1 MSGVPERGGFPVD
14 RTAAR
19 ILQAHRLKLAD
30 QGRSK
35 GDAPSKDRATLDMS
49 HHRYDG

>member
-1 MSGVPERGGFPVD
+1 MTGVPERGGFPID

-19 ILQAHRLKLAD
+19 ILQAHRLRLAD

-35 GDAPSKDRATLDMS
+35 ADAPSKDRATLDM
-49 HHRYDG
+49 